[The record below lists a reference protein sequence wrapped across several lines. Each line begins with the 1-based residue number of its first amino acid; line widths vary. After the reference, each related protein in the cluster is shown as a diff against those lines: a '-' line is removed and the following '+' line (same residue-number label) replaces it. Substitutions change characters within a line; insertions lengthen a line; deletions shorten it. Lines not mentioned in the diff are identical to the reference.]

1 MKLEFYTNGVIS
13 IIDLDKLA
21 AEHAGIINI
30 GQKCKQVWNAVKI
43 DDESVDPFQCNII
56 GSAGSYKL
64 NHGQERTE
72 CPKGLLSRR
81 LVPCN
86 TCTGRCVN
94 IRAGRP
100 TYYQRTP
107 ETPTLVNGEP
117 VSDWGTELHEDDTIT
132 LGNVTL
138 RVNS

>member
-64 NHGQERTE
+64 NHG
-72 CPKGLLSRR
+72 
-81 LVPCN
+81 
-86 TCTGRCVN
+86 
-94 IRAGRP
+94 
-100 TYYQRTP
+100 
-107 ETPTLVNGEP
+107 
-117 VSDWGTELHEDDTIT
+117 
-132 LGNVTL
+132 
-138 RVNS
+138 